1 MQIEVTDGGGSQV
14 TNTWVTVVKAGD
26 GCDTCGWR
34 HVVVMETRAA
44 QAKGSGLTQA
54 KLLS

>member
-26 GCDTCGWR
+26 GCDTRGWR
-34 HVVVMETRAA
+34 HIVVMETRAA